1 MLCHLASHE
10 RCHVGVGS
18 ELWLVKPLR
27 KSDSLMVVFVGCHL
41 YMSTLKEILDN
52 HVSEAAPELYENAI
66 GCAATPA
73 GIAAR

>member
-1 MLCHLASHE
+1 
-10 RCHVGVGS
+10 
-18 ELWLVKPLR
+18 
-27 KSDSLMVVFVGCHL
+27 
-41 YMSTLKEILDN
+41 MSTLKEILDN